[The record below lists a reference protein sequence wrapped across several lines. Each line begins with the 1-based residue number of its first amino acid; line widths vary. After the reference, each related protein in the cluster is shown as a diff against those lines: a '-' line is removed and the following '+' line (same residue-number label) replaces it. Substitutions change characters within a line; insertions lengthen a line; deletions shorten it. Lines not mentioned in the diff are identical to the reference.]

1 VVVAVQQQ
9 HVHDRVRCLQRYGIR
24 HRLLGCEP
32 DRDPRVKGNVAAHS
46 AGVQQR
52 QRWAVRAWQRMQ
64 RVELSDAGVSTR
76 DHVCPCCSVF
86 ILSCAHPRLPPRVP
100 RIRAEYSTSVLP
112 LLRDP
117 DTAALTDFA
126 QRQIVRLGRRSPCRR
141 VCRRWA
147 PASEHERTSANRL
160 HPRGRLVFDAL
171 RPRLGRLLGHARR
184 PSRHRQPEHV
194 AIPQWCRAFLP
205 VSALGLFSPFIHE
218 NDYFTKTGSGQT

>member
-1 VVVAVQQQ
+1 M
-9 HVHDRVRCLQRYGIR
+9 
-24 HRLLGCEP
+24 GC
-32 DRDPRVKGNVAAHS
+32 
-46 AGVQQR
+46 
-52 QRWAVRAWQRMQ
+52 
-64 RVELSDAGVSTR
+64 
-76 DHVCPCCSVF
+76 
-86 ILSCAHPRLPPRVP
+86 
-100 RIRAEYSTSVLP
+100 IRACRRGCRGGRNTLSVLP

-147 PASEHERTSANRL
+147 PASEHERASANRL

-205 VSALGLFSPFIHE
+205 VSAGFFRHVYIKTIVLPRQARDKHRETTQKRMAMSSSSGCLSRLGLKPSLI
-218 NDYFTKTGSGQT
+218 

>member
-32 DRDPRVKGNVAAHS
+32 DRHPRVKGNVAAHS

-76 DHVCPCCSVF
+76 DHVCPCCSAF
-86 ILSCAHPRLPPRVP
+86 YPAPMGC
-100 RIRAEYSTSVLP
+100 IRACRRGCRGGRNTLSVLP

-147 PASEHERTSANRL
+147 PASEHERASANRL

-205 VSALGLFSPFIHE
+205 VSALGLFSPFIHLK
-218 NDYFTKTGSGQT
+218 ND